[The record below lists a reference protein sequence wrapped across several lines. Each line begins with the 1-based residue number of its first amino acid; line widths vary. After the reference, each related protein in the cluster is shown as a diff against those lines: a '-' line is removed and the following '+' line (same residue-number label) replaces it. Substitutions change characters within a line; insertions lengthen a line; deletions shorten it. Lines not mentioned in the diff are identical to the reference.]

1 MLPGGNGC
9 EEDTQQHQLIVFSNG
24 TASTYHHVSQITVPV
39 KPACTCWEVTTPRG
53 SAPPTP
59 HAADEAVL
67 SPQFI
72 PPQSSSSS
80 ANSTIQCLSVTGS
93 KCYHPCKY

>member
-39 KPACTCWEVTTPRG
+39 KPACTCWEVTTPCD
-53 SAPPTP
+53 SASPPTP
-59 HAADEAVL
+59 HAADEAVS

-80 ANSTIQCLSVTGS
+80 ANSTIQCLSDTGS
-93 KCYHPCKY
+93 K